1 METKLKNAILKQIGV
16 TEKEFK
22 NEIESYY
29 NASSG
34 INGFIYYSDTHEFAI
49 KNQKLI
55 INFLANEYHD
65 TGVEP
70 YDFVK
75 NLYPLKDNLE
85 LEDLKD
91 LNTYL
96 SGSKL
101 GLEQGQ
107 LTNTI
112 AWFCVESLAFNLSN

>member
-1 METKLKNAILKQIGV
+1 MESKLKNAILKQIGV

-29 NASSG
+29 NASNG
-34 INGFIYYSDTHEFAI
+34 ISGFIYYYDTHEFAI

-55 INFLANEYHD
+55 INLLANEYHD
-65 TGVEP
+65 TGIEP

-75 NLYPLKDNLE
+75 SFYPLKDSLDE
-85 LEDLKD
+85 QDLKD

-96 SGSKL
+96 SGSKI

-107 LTNTI
+107 LTNAI
-112 AWFCVESLAFNLSN
+112 SWFCVESLAMELSN